1 MKTARVIRKSVVHP
15 IKNTVVLRMKRMERA
30 VSVMV
35 ASVAPAG
42 IRQVADMR
50 MQIVMVVF
58 PVITDVVRLG
68 KRHIITLL
76 NRHTLN
82 VVMRIKGIAPA
93 DITSKLALV
102 PASGIVAVVALSIA
116 KPTAMVNVSNKVA
129 ARRVEHPIVQATKAM
144 V

>member
-1 MKTARVIRKSVVHP
+1 MP
-15 IKNTVVLRMKRMERA
+15 LEKNTVVLRMKRMERA